1 MAGTATRLFTT
12 AYPMRWVKLTL
23 PPVARNSWLLMMV
36 RLTSKSL
43 AGTTLTLVAVGTS
56 REACM
61 LVTMR
66 PAAPRSG
73 VTFSPADVPLDA
85 ALGGLVFAAG
95 ADFAGVGAGAGAP
108 GAGTPDRKSTRLN
121 SSH

>member
-23 PPVARNSWLLMMV
+23 PPVVRNNWLLMMV

-66 PAAPRSG
+66 PAAPLSG
-73 VTFSPADVPLDA
+73 VTFSPGDVPLDA
-85 ALGGLVFAAG
+85 PTGALAFAAG
-95 ADFAGVGAGAGAP
+95 ADCAGVGAGAGAP
-108 GAGTPDRKSTRLN
+108 GAGVTA
-121 SSH
+121 